1 MKRII
6 TTLKYIITVLAFA
19 SCIGSPHDSPQS
31 IVDTYAQSLC
41 DMDYEGMM
49 SCFEFGDETMPK
61 EGELS
66 VITDWDGNPRCVV
79 RTKKLHVLPYEEITY
94 DLAKLEGED
103 ETLDSWKRSHERF
116 FTREGEML
124 GYHFSP
130 QMPVVFEEFEVVEVL

>member
-1 MKRII
+1 MDIENLEKWHFELTEDACNSLLDLVLKGQKRA
-6 TTLKYIITVLAFA
+6 TSSSLAA
-19 SCIGSPHDSPQS
+19 
-31 IVDTYAQSLC
+31 
-41 DMDYEGMM
+41 
-49 SCFEFGDETMPK
+49 FELGGETMPK

-66 VITDWDGNPRCVV
+66 VITDWGGNPRCVV
-79 RTKKLHVLPYEEITY
+79 RTKKLHILPYEEITY

-130 QMPVVFEEFEVVEVL
+130 QMPVVFEEFEAVEVL

>member
-1 MKRII
+1 MNIENLEKWHFELTEDACNSLLDLVLKGQKRA
-6 TTLKYIITVLAFA
+6 TSSSLAA
-19 SCIGSPHDSPQS
+19 
-31 IVDTYAQSLC
+31 
-41 DMDYEGMM
+41 
-49 SCFEFGDETMPK
+49 FELGGETMPK

-130 QMPVVFEEFEVVEVL
+130 QMSVVFEEFEVVEVL

>member
-1 MKRII
+1 MNIENLGKWHFELTEKACNTLLDLVLKGQKRA
-6 TTLKYIITVLAFA
+6 TSSSLAA
-19 SCIGSPHDSPQS
+19 
-31 IVDTYAQSLC
+31 
-41 DMDYEGMM
+41 
-49 SCFEFGDETMPK
+49 FELGDETIPK

-79 RTKKLHVLPYEEITY
+79 RTKKVHILPYEEITY

-130 QMPVVFEEFEVVEVL
+130 QMPVVFEEFEIVEVL

>member
-1 MKRII
+1 MDIENLEKWHFELTEDACNSLLDLVLKGQKRA
-6 TTLKYIITVLAFA
+6 TSSSLAA
-19 SCIGSPHDSPQS
+19 
-31 IVDTYAQSLC
+31 
-41 DMDYEGMM
+41 
-49 SCFEFGDETMPK
+49 FELGGETMPK

-79 RTKKLHVLPYEEITY
+79 RTKKLHILPYEEITY

-130 QMPVVFEEFEVVEVL
+130 QMSVVFEEFEVVEVF

>member
-1 MKRII
+1 MNIENLEKWHFELTEKACNTLLDLVLKGQKRA
-6 TTLKYIITVLAFA
+6 TSSSLA
-19 SCIGSPHDSPQS
+19 
-31 IVDTYAQSLC
+31 V
-41 DMDYEGMM
+41 
-49 SCFEFGDETMPK
+49 FELGDETMPK

-79 RTKKLHVLPYEEITY
+79 RTKKLHILPYEEITY

>member
-1 MKRII
+1 MNIENLEKWHFELTEKACNTLLDLVLKGQKRA
-6 TTLKYIITVLAFA
+6 TSSSLAA
-19 SCIGSPHDSPQS
+19 
-31 IVDTYAQSLC
+31 
-41 DMDYEGMM
+41 
-49 SCFEFGDETMPK
+49 FELGDETIPK

-79 RTKKLHVLPYEEITY
+79 RTKKVHILPYEEITY

-103 ETLDSWKRSHERF
+103 ETLDSWKRSHECF

-130 QMPVVFEEFEVVEVL
+130 QMPVVFEEFEIVEVL

>member
-1 MKRII
+1 MNIENLEKWHFELTEEACNGLLDLVLKGRKRA
-6 TTLKYIITVLAFA
+6 TSSSLAA
-19 SCIGSPHDSPQS
+19 
-31 IVDTYAQSLC
+31 
-41 DMDYEGMM
+41 
-49 SCFEFGDETMPK
+49 FEFGDESMPK

-66 VITDWDGNPRCVV
+66 VITDWDGNPCCVV
-79 RTKKLHVLPYEEITY
+79 RTKKLHILPYEEITY

-130 QMPVVFEEFEVVEVL
+130 QMQVVFEEFEVVEIL

>member
-1 MKRII
+1 MNIENLEKWHFELTEKACNTLLDLVLKGQKRA
-6 TTLKYIITVLAFA
+6 TSSSLAA
-19 SCIGSPHDSPQS
+19 
-31 IVDTYAQSLC
+31 
-41 DMDYEGMM
+41 
-49 SCFEFGDETMPK
+49 FELGDETIPK

-79 RTKKLHVLPYEEITY
+79 RTKKVYILPYEEITY

-130 QMPVVFEEFEVVEVL
+130 QMPVVFEEFEIVEVL

>member
-1 MKRII
+1 MNIENLEKWHFELTEDACNSLLDLVLKGQKRA
-6 TTLKYIITVLAFA
+6 TSSSLAA
-19 SCIGSPHDSPQS
+19 
-31 IVDTYAQSLC
+31 
-41 DMDYEGMM
+41 
-49 SCFEFGDETMPK
+49 FELGGETMPK

-79 RTKKLHVLPYEEITY
+79 RTKKLHILPYEEITY

-103 ETLDSWKRSHERF
+103 EALDSWKRSHERF

-130 QMPVVFEEFEVVEVL
+130 QMPVVFEEFEVVELL

>member
-1 MKRII
+1 MNIENLEKWHFELTEDACNSLLDLVLKGQKRA
-6 TTLKYIITVLAFA
+6 TSSSLAA
-19 SCIGSPHDSPQS
+19 
-31 IVDTYAQSLC
+31 
-41 DMDYEGMM
+41 
-49 SCFEFGDETMPK
+49 FELGGETMPK

-79 RTKKLHVLPYEEITY
+79 RTKKLHILPYEEITY

-130 QMPVVFEEFEVVEVL
+130 QMSVVFEEFEVVEVL